1 MDNECSTLST
11 SSHKKMMLMAT
22 RKYRNRFQL
31 SDGIKYGSK
40 ASIDATKN
48 GKIRLERFD
57 LFESAEAEMPERS
70 FLQIRVGSEKFEKYI
85 SLPFTRDAIHSLVE
99 LLTSIQYPERPKN
112 PTVDAQPDEL
122 RHWKDLGV
130 LHELT
135 FGVEEPK
142 EERPPSRDWE

>member
-1 MDNECSTLST
+1 
-11 SSHKKMMLMAT
+11 MLMAT
-22 RKYRNRFQL
+22 HKYRNRFQL

-85 SLPFTRDAIHSLVE
+85 VFWLKIKHIA
-99 LLTSIQYPERPKN
+99 
-112 PTVDAQPDEL
+112 
-122 RHWKDLGV
+122 
-130 LHELT
+130 
-135 FGVEEPK
+135 
-142 EERPPSRDWE
+142 PPLINKTMFLKIY